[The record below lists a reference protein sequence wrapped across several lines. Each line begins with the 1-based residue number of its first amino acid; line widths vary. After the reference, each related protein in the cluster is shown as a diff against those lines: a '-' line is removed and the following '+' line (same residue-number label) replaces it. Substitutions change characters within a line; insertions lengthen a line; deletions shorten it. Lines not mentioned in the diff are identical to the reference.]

1 MRHAYQRTAA
11 LVTYIYEN
19 PTKCSSI
26 EQIGHHHHM
35 IEMQLVFAMI
45 QGHAKQYSIV
55 ANFKNHDLST
65 DLIICLQKCYHCI
78 VFFTFKI

>member
-19 PTKCSSI
+19 PTKRSSI

-35 IEMQLVFAMI
+35 IEM
-45 QGHAKQYSIV
+45 
-55 ANFKNHDLST
+55 
-65 DLIICLQKCYHCI
+65 
-78 VFFTFKI
+78 